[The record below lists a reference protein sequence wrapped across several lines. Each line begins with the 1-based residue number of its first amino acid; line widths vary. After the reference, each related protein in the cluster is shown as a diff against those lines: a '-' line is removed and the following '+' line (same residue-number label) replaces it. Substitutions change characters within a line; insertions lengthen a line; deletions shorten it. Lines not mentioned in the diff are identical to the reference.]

1 MIGIKSVSALENRN
15 SVWEER
21 GVSMSGLQVLGGS
34 GELWGDGV
42 EEEFYFFKVFSY
54 FKRRMYLFLE
64 NFGKFRKSHRRT

>member
-42 EEEFYFFKVFSY
+42 EGEFYFFLSVFI
-54 FKRRMYLFLE
+54 FQKEDVFI
-64 NFGKFRKSHRRT
+64 FRKLWKV